1 MNIERLSEIATWLE
15 AGAPHEEGGMA
26 FDMNYVYFTQ
36 EEAAGLF
43 GKSHVLP
50 KDCGSVA
57 CIAGTAVAWYNP
69 DYLNNYCEGYAAQA
83 LGLTEKEAVMLFSPL
98 DYYYDDGLPDF
109 SPKSVAKVIRNL
121 IKTGKIDWSVAD
133 KIVED

>member
-26 FDMNYVYFTQ
+26 FNMNYVYLTQ
-36 EEAAGLF
+36 EDAIRFER
-43 GKSHVLP
+43 SYDLP

-69 DYLNNYCEGYAAQA
+69 YYLTNYCEGFAADV
-83 LGLTEKEAVMLFSPL
+83 LGLSEEEGDMLFYPW
-98 DYYYDDGLPDF
+98 DHYDGDGQPDL

-121 IKTGKIDWSVAD
+121 IKTGEVDWHVAD
-133 KIVED
+133 KKERY